1 MSDSSKGF
9 ILAAML
15 LAALL
20 TPAIAEAKITV
31 QPDFLGTLLVTFPDG
46 SVQMIDVGE
55 PIPDIP
61 PGSSVEIF
69 AGKMSISTD
78 PGDSLK
84 LSCLGSEAS
93 VGGGSSV
100 SFGCGESEGAL
111 SVTKGAVQVTQT
123 DGSEKS
129 ITDGQEYVIKSQ
141 EGTGQASPPTA
152 EGDSLG
158 TPVGE
163 VNPPDSRSMEVSPSQ

>member
-1 MSDSSKGF
+1 MSYSSKRI
-9 ILAAML
+9 ILTAIL
-15 LAALL
+15 IALL
-20 TPAIAEAKITV
+20 VPVIAEAKITV
-31 QPDFLGTLLVTFPDG
+31 QPDFQGTLLVTFPDG
-46 SVQMIDVGE
+46 TVQMIDVGE

-61 PGSSVEIF
+61 AGSSVEIF
-69 AGKMSISTD
+69 AGKMTLSTD

-100 SFGCGESEGAL
+100 SFGCGESEGTLNVA
-111 SVTKGAVQVTQT
+111 KGTVQVTQA
-123 DGSEKS
+123 DGSQKS
-129 ITDGQEYVIKSQ
+129 LTDGQEYAIKSQ
-141 EGTGQASPPTA
+141 EDTTGQASPPTS

-158 TPVGE
+158 TPAGE